1 MQHFDASLAAAD
13 ESFQLPMLGLYA
25 DLETG
30 AASVSLPDHFQT
42 LAPAV
47 RCQVLSSWL
56 RDLRRAHDELLRQHP
71 DVARACRQAA
81 ELAAGDDP
89 A

>member
-56 RDLRRAHDELLRQHP
+56 QDLRRAHDELLRQHP
-71 DVARACRQAA
+71 DIAGACHHAA
-81 ELAAGDDP
+81 ERAAGDDP

>member
-1 MQHFDASLAAAD
+1 MQHFDASRAAAG

-56 RDLRRAHDELLRQHP
+56 QDLRRAHDELLRQHP
-71 DVARACRQAA
+71 DIAGACHHAA
-81 ELAAGDDP
+81 ERADRDDP